1 MTTIDVKLP
10 KSIRDK
16 LEMPRCVDL
25 KIPKPRLPEIRL
37 PTGGS
42 IKGIADLTKGIPS
55 DCSLNFNLVLQLAP
69 IMASIECL
77 VKVLALIAP
86 LIDII
91 KGLKDIPDL
100 RAILAA
106 LPKFIEAAEAV
117 APCLLVPTPLVMI
130 PFIADILR
138 LIIALLRCLIQQVKS
153 IVNLI
158 GGLELK
164 ITAATAQGNTAL
176 LSSLNCARENADA
189 AMANAMVGIE
199 PIKILLE
206 LAGPFFGIAGIDPI
220 KIPPLAGAEDL
231 EKVKDT
237 LATLEELVA
246 TLQLI
251 VDALP

>member
-1 MTTIDVKLP
+1 MPTIDVILP
-10 KSIRDK
+10 KAIRDQ

-25 KIPKPRLPEIRL
+25 KIPKPKMPQIRL

-77 VKVLALIAP
+77 VKVLALIGP
-86 LIDII
+86 LIEVI
-91 KGLKDIPDL
+91 K
-100 RAILAA
+100 A
-106 LPKFIEAAEAV
+106 LPDPIKIAETVPKFLEAAKAL
-117 APCLLVPTPLVMI
+117 APCLLVPTPLAML
-130 PFIADILR
+130 PFVADILR
-138 LIIALLRCLIQQVKS
+138 LIIALLRCLIQQVRS

-164 ITAATAQGNTAL
+164 MAAATSQGNTEL
-176 LSSLNCARENADA
+176 LASLSCARESADA

-199 PIKILLE
+199 PIKIILE
-206 LAGPFFGIAGIDPI
+206 LAEPFFGIAGVDPI
-220 KIPPLAGAEDL
+220 KIPALAGADDL

-237 LATLEELVA
+237 LATLEQLVA
-246 TLQLI
+246 ALQLI